1 MGGRGGRGGVGEGC
15 ENGELYQTLRMG
27 NNSYHPL
34 LEVTFEV
41 RKRER
46 EEERQERER
55 EERREGEGER
65 GRGGRERGEERGVR
79 MANSIKH

>member
-1 MGGRGGRGGVGEGC
+1 MSTTPQDTSTWDVL
-15 ENGELYQTLRMG
+15 NGELYQTLRMG
-27 NNSYHPL
+27 NNSYHPI

-46 EEERQERER
+46 EGEGGEG

-65 GRGGRERGEERGVR
+65 GKGEG
-79 MANSIKH
+79 